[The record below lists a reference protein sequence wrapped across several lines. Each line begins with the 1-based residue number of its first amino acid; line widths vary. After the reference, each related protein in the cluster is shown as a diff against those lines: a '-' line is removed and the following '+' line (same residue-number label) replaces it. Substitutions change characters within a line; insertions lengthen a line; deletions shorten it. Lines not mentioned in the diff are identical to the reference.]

1 FNSSSAVNGVTVKL
15 AGWVGNSGSLPS
27 GYTGSALDNWGNI
40 DVFRNIF
47 GVEGS
52 RYDDLIVGDS
62 SNNVLDGQGGSD
74 TLDGGSGV
82 DTAEYNQALAGIN
95 LDLTLG
101 KAIDDGQGRGS
112 AAAGEAVEVDQLIGI
127 ENVVGGS
134 GNDMIRGDAFNN
146 RLEGQGGN
154 DRISGE
160 AGDDTLLGGEGND
173 TLEGG
178 DGSDHLY
185 ADFGDD
191 TIDGGSERFGGLYLG
206 GTVSSWDRLRA
217 TADISGGSDLII
229 YSSAPVAHTFD
240 LGVDG
245 VGSARPIGVSSDG
258 NNDTLRSIEVVVATP
273 FNDVLR
279 GSNRDIAEYF
289 RGGLGDDTIYGGAV
303 TGTDAGSDRIDYRFA
318 TGAIQ
323 LNLQIGT
330 VQGADGND
338 QVFDIEGA
346 FGSNYNDVLI
356 GNDRNNILEGN
367 AGDDTIDG
375 AAGNDQVS
383 YQRATAAVFVDLSR
397 GASSGPD
404 GVDTLRNIEAVRGS
418 AFDDTLVG
426 SAGNDGF
433 QGREGNDSI
442 DAGSGNDLLIGG
454 VGNDTL
460 KGGVG
465 SDIFYYTAANQGVD
479 LIVDFSL
486 EDRIEI
492 AAQLQG
498 SPAAGTGN
506 TVSGRNIQVSADGS
520 FTRLWIDTDGALG
533 HEIQLRVA
541 GNYPSSSWLIEQA
554 PANTAL
560 PGTVSS
566 FIRLK
571 DGPPASAQPSGAF
584 LSEGNHIALGSALV
598 NVFGAAGV

>member
-1 FNSSSAVNGVTVKL
+1 MAAKQGTASKVNRGFCVWIALGGNDTVRGLDGNDTLLGNTGNDSLDGGSGNDSLTGGSGDDTLRGQAGNDFLDGGDGLDYASYENSASGISVDLASGTVQDGSGSLDTLINIEGILGSPFDDYMIGSAKTEWFYGSAGSDSVDGGGGSNEVVFNSSSAVNGVTVKL

-279 GSNRDIAEYF
+279 GSNRD
-289 RGGLGDDTIYGGAV
+289 
-303 TGTDAGSDRIDYRFA
+303 
-318 TGAIQ
+318 
-323 LNLQIGT
+323 
-330 VQGADGND
+330 
-338 QVFDIEGA
+338 
-346 FGSNYNDVLI
+346 
-356 GNDRNNILEGN
+356 
-367 AGDDTIDG
+367 
-375 AAGNDQVS
+375 
-383 YQRATAAVFVDLSR
+383 
-397 GASSGPD
+397 
-404 GVDTLRNIEAVRGS
+404 
-418 AFDDTLVG
+418 
-426 SAGNDGF
+426 
-433 QGREGNDSI
+433 
-442 DAGSGNDLLIGG
+442 
-454 VGNDTL
+454 
-460 KGGVG
+460 
-465 SDIFYYTAANQGVD
+465 
-479 LIVDFSL
+479 
-486 EDRIEI
+486 
-492 AAQLQG
+492 
-498 SPAAGTGN
+498 
-506 TVSGRNIQVSADGS
+506 
-520 FTRLWIDTDGALG
+520 
-533 HEIQLRVA
+533 
-541 GNYPSSSWLIEQA
+541 
-554 PANTAL
+554 
-560 PGTVSS
+560 
-566 FIRLK
+566 
-571 DGPPASAQPSGAF
+571 
-584 LSEGNHIALGSALV
+584 
-598 NVFGAAGV
+598 